1 MRCLKRS
8 QSANLPKKSGS
19 CQDQSVLVMK
29 TFLHREAQRLLLQ
42 RLPPGEASLE
52 QPFPE
57 VQRIADL
64 FWRPRRIVFEVQC
77 SPISLQEAK
86 RRQEDYTRCGCHLV
100 WILAPSLFFT
110 PTPSPTERWMEQQL
124 RYFFTVTGEK
134 IFIYDQLCQMTR
146 RRRLV
151 RSRPLR
157 IDPLSP
163 GLLIKQRVAL
173 EAPIVPIQPWKQARE
188 AIASLF
194 YLALESLS
202 LP

>member
-1 MRCLKRS
+1 
-8 QSANLPKKSGS
+8 
-19 CQDQSVLVMK
+19 MK

-52 QPFPE
+52 QIFPE

-77 SPISLQEAK
+77 SPIALQEAK
-86 RRQEDYTRCGCHLV
+86 RRQEDYARCGCHLV
-100 WILAPSLFFT
+100 WILAPGLFFT
-110 PTPSPTERWMEQQL
+110 RTPSPTERWMEQQL
-124 RYFFTVTGEK
+124 RYFFTITKGE

-146 RRRLV
+146 RRRLIL
-151 RSRPLR
+151 SRPLR

-163 GLLIKQRVAL
+163 GLLIKQRAAF
-173 EAPIVPIQPWKQARE
+173 ETPTIPIRPWKQIE
-188 AIASLF
+188 EMVASLF